1 MNAHHVSARHMSSY
15 LHLPVVRV
23 RERCQRLHAAGL
35 HQALRQADLAA
46 QIGQRCRSRPLQLS
60 ISRGLA
66 TRVCCIGKQKP
77 SKTIT
82 ASAVTEHIMPTCY
95 IDDPGLL

>member
-1 MNAHHVSARHMSSY
+1 MESD
-15 LHLPVVRV
+15 LHLPVVRL

-60 ISRGLA
+60 ISCGLA
-66 TRVCCIGKQKP
+66 TRVCCNEDQEP
-77 SKTIT
+77 S
-82 ASAVTEHIMPTCY
+82 ACQRGEQ
-95 IDDPGLL
+95 DGE